1 MQDTFHHEA
10 LYRGQD
16 ALDKLAALRLVICGA
31 GAVGSNL
38 LLNLIRQGIEHITVI
53 DFDRIE
59 EHNIGTQSYSID
71 DVGAFKVEMLQADAF
86 RIAEVEINTVRKRLT
101 QQNVAKL
108 LKDADL
114 VIDGFDNHASRKAVT
129 RRCRKANIPS
139 LHIGLSADYAEILWN
154 EGYRVPKDMA
164 EGNACDYP
172 MARNLIIFAIAIAS
186 EAIIR
191 FALTGEQQNHS
202 FTLGDMQINRE
213 G

>member
-1 MQDTFHHEA
+1 MQDTFHHET
-10 LYRGQD
+10 LYRGED

-38 LLNLIRQGIEHITVI
+38 LLNLIRQGIEHVTVI

-59 EHNIGTQSYSID
+59 EHNIGTQSYTVD

-86 RIAEVEINTVRKRLT
+86 RIAEVEIDSVRKRLT
-101 QQNVAKL
+101 ERNVAKL

-114 VIDGFDNHASRKAVT
+114 VIDGFDNHASRSVVT
-129 RRCRKANIPS
+129 QHCKKANIPC
-139 LHIGLSADYAEILWN
+139 LHVGLSAEYAEVLWN
-154 EGYRVPKDMA
+154 KGYRVPKDMA

-186 EAIIR
+186 ETIIR

-202 FTLGDMQINRE
+202 FTLGDMRINRE

>member
-1 MQDTFHHEA
+1 MQDTFHHET
-10 LYRGQD
+10 LYRGQE
-16 ALDKLAALRLVICGA
+16 ALNKLGALRLVICGA

-38 LLNLIRQGIEHITVI
+38 LLNLIRQGLEEVTVI

-59 EHNIGTQSYSID
+59 EHNIGTQSYSLE
-71 DVGAFKVEMLQADAF
+71 DVGAFKVDMLQADAY
-86 RIAEVEINTVRKRLT
+86 RMAEVEIDTVRKRLT
-101 QQNVAKL
+101 ERNVAKL
-108 LKDADL
+108 LKGADL
-114 VIDGFDNHASRKAVT
+114 VIDGFDNHASRATVT
-129 RRCRKANIPS
+129 EHCKKANIAC

-154 EGYRVPKDMA
+154 NGYRVPKDMA
-164 EGNACDYP
+164 QGNACDYP